1 MKRTLILRALSRYLL
16 GLVLTACLLFLPAGS
31 LRFWNGWLLLGI
43 LFVPMFFMGL
53 ALLCRNP
60 QLLEERLNAR
70 EQAGEQKTVIALS
83 GLLFLTGFL
92 LSGLNAR
99 FSWLLL
105 PKGVSLAAAA
115 VFLLAYALYG
125 EVLRENTYLSRTI
138 RVQAGQRVVDTG
150 LYGIVRHP
158 MYSVTVLLFLAMPLV
173 LGSPQAFALFLLYP
187 LLLVKRIRNEEALL
201 ERELE
206 GYRDYERR
214 VRYRLLPFVW

>member
-1 MKRTLILRALSRYLL
+1 MKRTLLLRALSRYLL
-16 GLVLTACLLFLPAGS
+16 GLGLTACLLFLPAGT
-31 LRFWNGWLLLGI
+31 LRFRNGWLLLGI

-70 EQAGEQKTVIALS
+70 EQAGEQKTVVALS

-99 FSWLLL
+99 FAWLLL
-105 PKGVSLAAAA
+105 PKGVSLASAA

-138 RVQAGQRVVDTG
+138 RVQEGQRVVDTG
-150 LYGIVRHP
+150 LYGVVRHP
-158 MYSVTVLLFLAMPLV
+158 MYTVTIVMFLAMPLV
-173 LGSPQAFALFLLYP
+173 LGSLQAFVLFLLYP

-214 VRYRLLPFVW
+214 VRYRLVPFVW